1 MLVKNAWYVATWAD
15 ELGEN
20 PIARRICDVP
30 VVLFRS
36 ADGAPA
42 ALLDRC
48 CHRAAPL
55 SRGQVTAGGLECGYH
70 GLVFNGAGKCVAI
83 PGQTHIPPA
92 TAVRSFPVVEKNA
105 IIWIWMGDAVAD
117 PSLIVDYPFHSDPAN
132 WPYRK
137 MAVPIKASWIL
148 LIDNLMDL
156 THVGYV
162 HHPTIGGVPSAHA
175 DAKTAT
181 ELTPRGLKFTRWI
194 LDGPPSPMIQMQVP
208 FSGNV
213 DRWQEFELIAPSVV
227 KHWAGAVDANTGAYD
242 RGHRDGGF
250 NIRVFH
256 GITPETATTCTYFLS
271 IATGFGHDDPHTA
284 ERALETTRA
293 VIAEDKVMIEEQ
305 QLRYTELG
313 EEEGLVNT
321 HTDGAR
327 VSMRRTIDAMLKNEQ
342 QPENVLV

>member
-1 MLVKNAWYVATWAD
+1 MLVRNAWYVAIWAD
-15 ELGEN
+15 ELQDA
-20 PIARRICDVP
+20 PIARRICDIP

-36 ADGAPA
+36 ADGTPA

-55 SRGQVTAGGLECGYH
+55 SLGKVTADGLECGYH
-70 GLVFNGAGKCVAI
+70 GLIFNGSGACVCI
-83 PGQTHIPPA
+83 PGQTHIPSA

-105 IIWIWMGDAVAD
+105 LIWIWVGDGAAD
-117 PSLIVDYPFHSDPAN
+117 PNLIVDYPFHGDPVN

-137 MAVPIKASWIL
+137 MTVPVNASWIL

-162 HHPTIGGVPSAHA
+162 HHPTIGGVPAAHA
-175 DAKTAT
+175 DAKTVT
-181 ELTPRGLKFTRWI
+181 EPTPRGLKLTRWI
-194 LDGPPSPMIQMQVP
+194 LDGPPSPMIQLQVP
-208 FSGNV
+208 FSGNI

-227 KHWAGAVDANTGAYD
+227 RHWAGAV
-242 RGHRDGGF
+242 GF
-250 NIRVFH
+250 NIRLFH

-271 IATGFGHDDPHTA
+271 IATGFAHDDPLTA
-284 ERALETTRA
+284 ERALETTRV

-305 QLRYTELG
+305 QRRFTELG
-313 EEEGLVNT
+313 DEGLVNT

-327 VSMRRTIDAMLKNEQ
+327 VSMRRTIDAMLKKE
-342 QPENVLV
+342 ERAESLLV